1 MAATPD
7 LNRDWRPA
15 HIPPFLERVDKGKNS
30 LIEIAIVN
38 NGHFPWCLKNTI
50 KLWKIKIIKLM
61 V

>member
-1 MAATPD
+1 MAASPD

-15 HIPPFLERVDKGKNS
+15 HIYFRKRLNKERNS
-30 LIEIAIVN
+30 FIEIAIVN
-38 NGHFPWCLKNTI
+38 NGHFPWCLKNII